1 MLRSVLVLVAVC
13 AVATVLG
20 LIALWPSEEDL
31 ETAVSNAD
39 EMGLVTDRLSAVVT
53 DVTDQRCSYS
63 TPERPQLCRVIS
75 FELTEGPDEGDV
87 LSLPEFNLL
96 QDRVTDRVEVGD
108 KIIVGYEDATDFYF
122 YADRD
127 RRVSLAWLGVLF
139 AAIVVGFGRLRGL
152 LALIAMASTLVV
164 LIVFVGPSVLDGNDP
179 VLVSVV
185 AAAAIAFV
193 SLYLTHGFTPTT
205 TIALSG
211 TLAALGL
218 TFGLSWAMFEIARFT
233 GLATEEALILP
244 FLSENIN
251 VAGLLLG
258 GAVIGALGA
267 LDDVTVTQVA
277 TVAELRR
284 RNPQSEFRR
293 THHIGYSYWTR
304 THRVHCQHPSP
315 GLRRCQHAPAVAVC
329 CVGPIA
335 GHDRKLRT
343 DRRRDRAHPLRVHRP
358 HRSGPC
364 HHRARRCRP
373 ASDRRRILA
382 SREEAATPE
391 SHHLSNQ
398 RGAFVATT
406 CR

>member
-284 RNPQSEFRR
+284 RNPNLSSAELITSGIRIGR
-293 THHIGYSYWTR
+293 EHIASTVNTLLLAYAGASM
-304 THRVHCQHPSP
+304 P
-315 GLRRCQHAPAVAVC
+315 LLLAVC

-398 RGAFVATT
+398 RGALVATT